1 MGTIQFNRHI
11 VTISLRD
18 CFISGIAR
26 ASQRLSLTPP
36 MLGIRP
42 ESQNTLYCTNKYR
55 GQCLVIL
62 ILPAFIECSFYTQFN
77 TQMYVC
83 TFYLLKVKTFQNY
96 TCTIFLMISAHI
108 HQNTFFVC
116 DPIGWLRFPPIV
128 FSPSDIFLSGHT
140 LLRMQFDDGLQE
152 VEGVS
157 GEMNI
162 KPAKL
167 RASVFLKDVPSQ
179 WPRSALKLQSFGS
192 LDGQKK
198 KSTKVKTSV
207 NSYRRWTNGI

>member
-26 ASQRLSLTPP
+26 ASQRLSLAPP

-42 ESQNTLYCTNKYR
+42 ESQNTLYCTKKYR

-83 TFYLLKVKTFQNY
+83 TFYLLKVKTSQNY

-116 DPIGWLRFPPIV
+116 DPFGWLRFPPIV

-167 RASVFLKDVPSQ
+167 RASVFLKDVPS
-179 WPRSALKLQSFGS
+179 PM
-192 LDGQKK
+192 
-198 KSTKVKTSV
+198 TKVSV
-207 NSYRRWTNGI
+207 KASKLWKSGRSKEKVHQSQNICQQL